1 MRIPRRLFGTCYLL
15 KYLAPEHDASAD
27 GARSITEHLLCYCV
41 GMPRPRTHDPD
52 TVLDAAE
59 SLAVRSGP
67 AAVTTRAV
75 AAATG
80 ISNGAI
86 YHTFGSRAE
95 LLGRTWLRAA
105 RRFLDL
111 QTALVTAA
119 LDRRDDVEAVVAAA
133 EAPAVFAER
142 HPDSSRLLLAVRRE
156 ELLGEVPDS
165 VAADLAATDAVLVEL
180 LVRLSRRLWQRG
192 DRHAVDVMT
201 LCLVDL
207 PTAVL
212 LRRDR
217 LADPRAREYL
227 RGAVRA
233 VLAVGPP
240 PL

>member
-1 MRIPRRLFGTCYLL
+1 
-15 KYLAPEHDASAD
+15 
-27 GARSITEHLLCYCV
+27 
-41 GMPRPRTHDPD
+41 MPRPRTHDPD

-59 SLAVRSGP
+59 SLAVGSGP

-119 LDRRDDVEAVVAAA
+119 LDRHDDDVEAVVAAA

-142 HPDSSRLLLAVRRE
+142 HRDSSRLLLAVRRE

-227 RGAVRA
+227 RSAVRA

-240 PL
+240 PV

>member
-1 MRIPRRLFGTCYLL
+1 
-15 KYLAPEHDASAD
+15 
-27 GARSITEHLLCYCV
+27 
-41 GMPRPRTHDPD
+41 MPRPRTHDPG

-59 SLAVRSGP
+59 SLAVRCGP

-80 ISNGAI
+80 MSNGAI

-111 QTALVTAA
+111 QTALVDTA
-119 LDRRDDVEAVVAAA
+119 LGSSDGVEAVVAAA
-133 EAPAVFAER
+133 GAPAVFAER

-156 ELLGEVPDS
+156 ELLGELPEA
-165 VAADLAATDAVLVEL
+165 VAAELAATDRMLVEL
-180 LVRLSRRLWQRG
+180 MIRLSQHLWQRG
-192 DRHAVDVMT
+192 DRRAVDVIT

-212 LRRDR
+212 LRRRER

-227 RGAVRA
+227 RSAVRA

-240 PL
+240 P

>member
-1 MRIPRRLFGTCYLL
+1 
-15 KYLAPEHDASAD
+15 
-27 GARSITEHLLCYCV
+27 
-41 GMPRPRTHDPD
+41 MPRPRTHDPGI
-52 TVLDAAE
+52 VLDAAE
-59 SLAVRSGP
+59 ALAVRSGP

-111 QTALVTAA
+111 QTALVDAA
-119 LDRRDDVEAVVAAA
+119 LRHSDGVEAVVAAA

-156 ELLGEVPDS
+156 ELLGEVPEA
-165 VAADLAATDAVLVEL
+165 VAAELAATDAVLVEL

-192 DRHAVDVMT
+192 DRRAVDVMT

-217 LADPRAREYL
+217 LADPHAREYL

>member
-1 MRIPRRLFGTCYLL
+1 
-15 KYLAPEHDASAD
+15 
-27 GARSITEHLLCYCV
+27 
-41 GMPRPRTHDPD
+41 MPRPRTHDPD

-59 SLAVRSGP
+59 SLAVGSGP

-80 ISNGAI
+80 VSNGAI

-105 RRFLDL
+105 HRFLDL

-119 LDRRDDVEAVVAAA
+119 LDRHDDDVEAVVAAA

-165 VAADLAATDAVLVEL
+165 AAADLAATDAVLVEL

-227 RGAVRA
+227 RSAVRA

-240 PL
+240 PV

>member
-1 MRIPRRLFGTCYLL
+1 
-15 KYLAPEHDASAD
+15 
-27 GARSITEHLLCYCV
+27 
-41 GMPRPRTHDPD
+41 MPRPRTHDPD

-59 SLAVRSGP
+59 SLAVVSGP

-119 LDRRDDVEAVVAAA
+119 LDRHDDDVEAVVAAA

-217 LADPRAREYL
+217 LADPHAREYL
-227 RGAVRA
+227 RSAVRA

-240 PL
+240 PV

>member
-1 MRIPRRLFGTCYLL
+1 
-15 KYLAPEHDASAD
+15 
-27 GARSITEHLLCYCV
+27 
-41 GMPRPRTHDPD
+41 MPRPRTHDPD

-59 SLAVRSGP
+59 ALAVRCGP

-111 QTALVTAA
+111 QTALVEAA
-119 LDRRDDVEAVVAAA
+119 LQQRDGIEAVVAAA

-156 ELLGEVPDS
+156 ELLGEAPEA

-227 RGAVRA
+227 RSAVRA
-233 VLAVGPP
+233 VLTVGPP
-240 PL
+240 PP

>member
-1 MRIPRRLFGTCYLL
+1 
-15 KYLAPEHDASAD
+15 
-27 GARSITEHLLCYCV
+27 
-41 GMPRPRTHDPD
+41 MPRPRTHDPD

-59 SLAVRSGP
+59 ALAVRSGP

-111 QTALVTAA
+111 QTTLVTTA
-119 LDRRDDVEAVVAAA
+119 LDGRDGVEAVVAAA
-133 EAPAVFAER
+133 EAPALFAER
-142 HPDSSRLLLAVRRE
+142 YPDSSRLLLAVRRE
-156 ELLGEVPDS
+156 ELLGELPEGI
-165 VAADLAATDAVLVEL
+165 AGELAATDEVLVEL
-180 LVRLSRRLWQRG
+180 LVRLSRQLWQRG
-192 DRHAVDVMT
+192 DRRAVDVIT

-217 LADPRAREYL
+217 LTDPRAREYL

-233 VLAVGPP
+233 VLALGPP
-240 PL
+240 PP

>member
-1 MRIPRRLFGTCYLL
+1 
-15 KYLAPEHDASAD
+15 
-27 GARSITEHLLCYCV
+27 
-41 GMPRPRTHDPD
+41 MPRPRTHDPD
-52 TVLDAAE
+52 AVLDAAE

-80 ISNGAI
+80 VSNGAI

-95 LLGRTWLRAA
+95 LLARTWLRAA

-111 QTALVTAA
+111 QTALVDAA
-119 LDRRDDVEAVVAAA
+119 LDGRGDIEAVVAAA
-133 EAPAVFAER
+133 QAPAIFAER
-142 HPDSSRLLLAVRRE
+142 HPDSSQLLLAVRRE
-156 ELLGEVPDS
+156 ELLGEVPDEI
-165 VAADLAATDAVLVEL
+165 AAELAATDAVLVEL
-180 LVRLSRRLWQRG
+180 LIRLSRQLWQRG

-227 RGAVRA
+227 RSAVRA

>member
-1 MRIPRRLFGTCYLL
+1 
-15 KYLAPEHDASAD
+15 
-27 GARSITEHLLCYCV
+27 
-41 GMPRPRTHDPD
+41 MPRPRTHDPD

-59 SLAVRSGP
+59 SLAVGSGP

-119 LDRRDDVEAVVAAA
+119 LDRHDDDVEAVVAAA

-227 RGAVRA
+227 RSAVRA

>member
-1 MRIPRRLFGTCYLL
+1 
-15 KYLAPEHDASAD
+15 
-27 GARSITEHLLCYCV
+27 
-41 GMPRPRTHDPD
+41 MPRPRTHDPD

-59 SLAVRSGP
+59 SLAVGSGP

-119 LDRRDDVEAVVAAA
+119 LDRHDDDVEAVVAAA

>member
-1 MRIPRRLFGTCYLL
+1 
-15 KYLAPEHDASAD
+15 
-27 GARSITEHLLCYCV
+27 
-41 GMPRPRTHDPD
+41 MPRPRTHDPD

-59 SLAVRSGP
+59 SLAVGSGP

-119 LDRRDDVEAVVAAA
+119 LDRHDDDVEAVVAAA

-180 LVRLSRRLWQRG
+180 LVRLSHRLWQRG

-240 PL
+240 PV